1 MGKYWD
7 LLTHPSELRAAIQ
20 WSVWHDPL
28 HERDPASET
37 PNLKKCYDFLEQTSR
52 SFSKVIQELQP
63 ELRVPVHNPPFVPVR
78 QAWSTNS
85 AGYDILFDSAGIG
98 YCRG

>member
-7 LLTHPSELRAAIQ
+7 LLTHPSELRAVIQ
-20 WSVWHDPL
+20 WTVWHDPL
-28 HERDPASET
+28 HERDPATET

-63 ELRVPVHNPPFVPVR
+63 ELRVPVSISLPSLPPR
-78 QAWSTNS
+78 RSWSN
-85 AGYDILFDSAGIG
+85 LFA
-98 YCRG
+98 

>member
-7 LLTHPSELRAAIQ
+7 LITHPSELRAAIQ

-28 HERDPASET
+28 HERDPATET
-37 PNLKKCYDFLEQTSR
+37 PNLKKCYDFLEMTSR

-63 ELRVPVHNPPFVPVR
+63 ELRVPVYIPDPFSFPARAYSGDVVLSD
-78 QAWSTNS
+78 STGT
-85 AGYDILFDSAGIG
+85 GY
-98 YCRG
+98 RGG